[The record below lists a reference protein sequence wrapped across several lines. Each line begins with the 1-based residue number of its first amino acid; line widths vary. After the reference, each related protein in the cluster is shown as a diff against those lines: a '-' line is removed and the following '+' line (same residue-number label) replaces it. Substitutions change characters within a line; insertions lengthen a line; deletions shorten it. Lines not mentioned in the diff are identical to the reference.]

1 MAYVI
6 IELQTDANGNTAT
19 PPLVTKKDRNEALQ
33 AFLATASVAAV
44 SNVPIHTVIVMT
56 ETGEKLRN
64 PEVFIHT
71 QEVGE

>member
-33 AFLATASVAAV
+33 TFLATASVAAV
-44 SNVPIHTVIVMT
+44 SNVPIHTVIVAT
-56 ETGEKLRN
+56 ETGELLRK

>member
-33 AFLATASVAAV
+33 TFLATASVAAV
-44 SNVPIHTVIVMT
+44 SSVPIHTVIVTT
-56 ETGEKLRN
+56 ETGEQLRK